1 MQDVLAKKF
10 DPPFKTDMFENNFD
24 NSDFVNEEQA
34 QMLKL
39 QREKDRGKLNQE
51 DVCFHDFFYIS
62 EELKQI
68 EADIDKS

>member
-39 QREKDRGKLNQE
+39 QREKDRGKLN
-51 DVCFHDFFYIS
+51 
-62 EELKQI
+62 
-68 EADIDKS
+68 

>member
-24 NSDFVNEEQA
+24 NSDFVNEQQA

-51 DVCFHDFFYIS
+51 DVCFHYFFYIS
-62 EELKQI
+62 EELRKIQ
-68 EADIDKS
+68 ADIDKN

>member
-24 NSDFVNEEQA
+24 NSDFVNEQQA

-62 EELKQI
+62 EELRKIQ
-68 EADIDKS
+68 ADIDKN